1 MLIHKQL
8 YALCHHSYCYNTL
21 PAMPAWPQ
29 FTKEVPMKLV
39 NQQLI
44 KNTNLKLLYNSIFE
58 NRGISR
64 AALAKKTGLSR
75 TAVSALI
82 DELTGS
88 GFLYD
93 SGTGDSAGV
102 GRKPNCL
109 ELCSGNHYIAVFG
122 WEEKRVHAQ
131 LIDICGSTLLQQE
144 LYRTPGDSYTELCH
158 AFLEERM
165 LKLIRSTQLLGICFV
180 LPAMIDPEKE
190 TVFSTTIS
198 LAQDQGGDRRDSS
211 SSGNLFLL
219 RGSGSQRH
227 RLRRLCGKGLHRN
240 PGKGLCLHPLQPRNR
255 RGALYPGQASGKG
268 LRLLYTIRPF
278 QHLPPRVRPAP
289 AGITAAWSWFSR
301 KKPCPDGFMPKEP
314 PPPFFPCPPSAMPT
328 WGEPPFMGT
337 RQRFR

>member
-82 DELTGS
+82 DELTES

-102 GRKPNCL
+102 AESPTAW
-109 ELCSGNHYIAVFG
+109 SFA
-122 WEEKRVHAQ
+122 
-131 LIDICGSTLLQQE
+131 
-144 LYRTPGDSYTELCH
+144 PG
-158 AFLEERM
+158 
-165 LKLIRSTQLLGICFV
+165 
-180 LPAMIDPEKE
+180 
-190 TVFSTTIS
+190 TTIS
-198 LAQDQGGDRRDSS
+198 L
-211 SSGNLFLL
+211 FL
-219 RGSGSQRH
+219 
-227 RLRRLCGKGLHRN
+227 
-240 PGKGLCLHPLQPRNR
+240 
-255 RGALYPGQASGKG
+255 
-268 LRLLYTIRPF
+268 
-278 QHLPPRVRPAP
+278 
-289 AGITAAWSWFSR
+289 AGR
-301 KKPCPDGFMPKEP
+301 KKGCTPSSLISVV
-314 PPPFFPCPPSAMPT
+314 PPSCSRSFTERPGTPIRSFAMPF
-328 WGEPPFMGT
+328 WRKGY
-337 RQRFR
+337 

>member
-102 GRKPNCL
+102 GRKPNSL
-109 ELCSGNHYIAVFG
+109 ELFSGNHNKAVFG
-122 WEEKRVHAQ
+122 W
-131 LIDICGSTLLQQE
+131 D
-144 LYRTPGDSYTELCH
+144 P
-158 AFLEERM
+158 
-165 LKLIRSTQLLGICFV
+165 
-180 LPAMIDPEKE
+180 PA
-190 TVFSTTIS
+190 
-198 LAQDQGGDRRDSS
+198 A
-211 SSGNLFLL
+211 
-219 RGSGSQRH
+219 
-227 RLRRLCGKGLHRN
+227 
-240 PGKGLCLHPLQPRNR
+240 
-255 RGALYPGQASGKG
+255 GALQNARG
-268 LRLLYTIRPF
+268 LLY
-278 QHLPPRVRPAP
+278 
-289 AGITAAWSWFSR
+289 
-301 KKPCPDGFMPKEP
+301 
-314 PPPFFPCPPSAMPT
+314 
-328 WGEPPFMGT
+328 
-337 RQRFR
+337 